1 MYQIAVVVIVVAV
14 VYILMYNFGD
24 QIKANDMYWAASGP
38 ALGIFLTFAF
48 HALDNKAVTGNYQM
62 TMAGLFGL
70 TVYFVILAKTAES
83 KKVKND

>member
-1 MYQIAVVVIVVAV
+1 MYHIAVVVAVIAV
-14 VYILMYNFGD
+14 VYILMYNFD

-38 ALGIFLTFAF
+38 ALGIFLTFVF
-48 HALDNKAVTGNYQM
+48 HALDNKADTGSYQM

-70 TVYFVILAKTAES
+70 TIYFVILAKTAES